1 MLGPQ
6 HVGQRV
12 VVRRFVGIRDERPV
26 FSDVLGELIEV
37 GETHFTVRARTGAV
51 RVPRSEIALAKT
63 VPQRR
68 RFTPTEA
75 IEDAAAAGWPAP
87 ETARLGDWLLRATDG
102 WTQRGNSALVIGSP
116 DLPEAEAIDFVEQWY
131 RERGLPP
138 AMSIPVPLFQ
148 RLDDALERRGWTAK
162 PLTVVMTARLLDLR
176 LPAAGAVT
184 LTEAPSAEW
193 LAAVGGRKGPL
204 PDCALGVLTGVP
216 EVRFAQWYCESGALR
231 ATARGCVADP
241 AGRWLGL
248 SLIGVDEQYRR
259 RGLAQQTIA
268 ALVAWALDLGATDC
282 YLQVEQHN
290 EPAVALYAGLGFTP
304 HHVYSSRRLLPG
316 A

>member
-37 GETHFTVRARTGAV
+37 SETHFTVRARTGAV
-51 RVPRSEIALAKT
+51 RIPKSEIARAKT
-63 VPQRR
+63 VPPRR

-75 IEDAAAAGWPAP
+75 LEDAAAFGWPAS
-87 ETARLGDWLLRATDG
+87 ETDRLGDWLLRATDG

-116 DLPEAEAIDFVEQWY
+116 DLPPEEAIDFVHQWY
-131 RERGLPP
+131 RARGLPP

-148 RLDDALERRGWTAK
+148 RLDDELARRGWTAK
-162 PLTVVMTARLLDLR
+162 PITVVMTARLADLR
-176 LPAAGAVT
+176 LPPASPVT
-184 LTEAPSAEW
+184 LAESPSAEW
-193 LAAVGGRKGPL
+193 LAAVSGRKGSL
-204 PDCALGVLTGVP
+204 PGSALGVLTGVP
-216 EVRFAQWYCESGALR
+216 EVRFAEWHDEQGVLR

-248 SLIGVDEQYRR
+248 SLIGVDEQFRR

-268 ALVAWALDLGATDC
+268 ALADWALTLGATDA
-282 YLQVEQHN
+282 YLQVEQQN
-290 EPAVALYAGLGFTP
+290 EPAVALYTRLGFTQ
-304 HHVYSSRRLLPG
+304 HHAYSSRRLLAP
-316 A
+316 